1 MSAASER
8 DRTWLT
14 AALLALTAAYG
25 GWLWAEG
32 AEPGLWAVFALPP
45 LLLGA
50 GVWLRR
56 RTAPFW
62 SGVMALLWFSHG
74 VMVAY
79 SEPDQ
84 RTWGLAVTALS
95 VAIVVLSSLRGLVA
109 RFSRGG

>member
-1 MSAASER
+1 MSATLER
-8 DRTWLT
+8 DRLWLT
-14 AALLALTAAYG
+14 VALLALAAVYG

-32 AEPGLWAVFALPP
+32 AEAALWTVFALPP
-45 LLLGA
+45 LLLGV
-50 GVWLRR
+50 GVWARR

-62 SGVMALLWFSHG
+62 SGVVALLWFSHG

-79 SEPDQ
+79 SEPGE
-84 RTWGLAVTALS
+84 RAWGLAVTALS